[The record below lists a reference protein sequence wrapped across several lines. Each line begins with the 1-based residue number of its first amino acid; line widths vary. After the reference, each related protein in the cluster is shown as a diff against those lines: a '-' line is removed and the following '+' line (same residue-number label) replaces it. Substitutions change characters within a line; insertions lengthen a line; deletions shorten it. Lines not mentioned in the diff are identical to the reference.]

1 MLWESAHCFFFF
13 SFLSHGVLCFVH
25 KFCGG
30 ESHPT
35 DGAARSETPMTCGG
49 LVAHNKCVKKKKRLC
64 SELILICFVLFFLY
78 PNFACSSASLLL
90 NLAVY
95 PSVSRIFVF
104 CFGYQ
109 CRLHCA
115 KACFVTFSFIAF
127 ESPPPFLGVVFSQLM
142 SVSFTSISHDLLP
155 AMSRRLLC

>member
-1 MLWESAHCFFFF
+1 MLRTQ
-13 SFLSHGVLCFVH
+13 VLRRRVTSDRWS
-25 KFCGG
+25 G
-30 ESHPT
+30 EERNA
-35 DGAARSETPMTCGG
+35 DDVWRTCSPQQM
-49 LVAHNKCVKKKKRLC
+49 CEKKKRLC

-95 PSVSRIFVF
+95 PSVSRIFLF